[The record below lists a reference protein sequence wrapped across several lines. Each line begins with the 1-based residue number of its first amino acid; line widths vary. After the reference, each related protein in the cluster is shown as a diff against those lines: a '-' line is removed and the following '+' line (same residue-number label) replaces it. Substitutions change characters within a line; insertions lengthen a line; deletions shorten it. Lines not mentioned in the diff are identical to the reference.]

1 MDYREL
7 IDEVIRTGKPVTR
20 TIPLPVSHK
29 AESSLTDAVMTNLD
43 EMMETATSIITAV
56 TNSTFALG
64 TPIALPSLNPE
75 EFAAKPDGQIREAVV
90 NMTDGEQQ
98 IGFAAVN
105 AEIKPETQTAIISVT
120 GAQISKDDSEKIVL
134 RRTVFKTPK
143 SEVISFFGE
152 DAVKHAIENH
162 VILAKSITTK

>member
-29 AESSLTDAVMTNLD
+29 AESSLTDAVMTNFD
-43 EMMETATSIITAV
+43 EMMETATSILTAV
-56 TNSTFALG
+56 INSKHALSIP
-64 TPIALPSLNPE
+64 TATHSLNPE

-134 RRTVFKTPK
+134 RRTIFKTPK
-143 SEVISFFGE
+143 SEAISFFGE
-152 DAVKHAIENH
+152 DAVKNAIENH